1 MPVNYNGN
9 KIIPAPFISINKEVR
24 RTEDGT
30 ARRIDY
36 TITAR
41 GKLVAYMGSPDSNG
55 DFWTTSGYPPDENIV
70 ADSRLKAILA
80 KQGALSN
87 LFCQENKFFEVQ
99 PYDGSAPIKAI
110 VKLRSITFDEGNWFD
125 TCGYTIQ
132 LDVVKMWYGSE
143 EACSGGT
150 AGTTPAEESW
160 TVEQADDRGKTYRIQ
175 HTVSASAKADYDE
188 TGTLVAPAWKVARDI
203 VLSTSPNFLGLDS
216 EIYST
221 PNAAVLT
228 GMTGHNYVRG
238 QQIDEANGKYTAT
251 ESWLMYDKTATD
263 GVACLEEY
271 TVNIR
276 LAEDGKTRVSIE
288 GNLTG
293 LETRNN
299 TDYTIITDRWTNAQA
314 RWTLLEPQLVTIANT
329 NAGITLNPEPLSK
342 SLGKNPINGTISFSR
357 EYDNRPIVYPGALS
371 AVVQVNESRP
381 TNVFASLVVLGK
393 IDGPILQDIGTV
405 TARRRTIAV
414 EIAVPST
421 TISSGAAKPD
431 VESIVD
437 AYSPGG
443 FKERDEE
450 NWSEHTG
457 RYSRNVA
464 WVWV

>member
-1 MPVNYNGN
+1 MPVYQDGK

-24 RTEDGT
+24 RSEDGT
-30 ARRIDY
+30 PRRIDY

-41 GKLVAYMGSPDSNG
+41 GKLVAYMGSPNSNG
-55 DFWTTSGYPPDENIV
+55 EFWTASGYPPDENIV

-87 LFCQENKFFEVQ
+87 LFCEDNKLFEVQ

-110 VKLRSITFDEGNWFD
+110 VKVRSITFDEGNWFD

-132 LDVVKMWYGSE
+132 LDVIKMWYGSE

-160 TVEQADDRGKTYRIQ
+160 TVEQADERGKTYRIQ
-175 HTVSASAKADYDE
+175 HTVSASAKANYDE
-188 TGTLVAPAWKVARDI
+188 TGALVAPAWKVARDI
-203 VLSTSPNFLGLDS
+203 VLSTSPNFLGLDA
-216 EIYST
+216 EIYSS

-238 QQIDEANGKYTAT
+238 QQIDEANGKYTVT
-251 ESWLMYDKTATD
+251 ESWLMYDKTTTG

-293 LETRNN
+293 LETRDN
-299 TDYTIITDRWTNAQA
+299 TNYSLVTTRWANAEA
-314 RWTLLEPQLVTIANT
+314 RWALLEPQLITIAST

-371 AVVQVNESRP
+371 AVVQVSQSRP

-393 IDGPILQDIGTV
+393 PDGPVLQDIGTV
-405 TARRRTIAV
+405 TAKRKTVSIEIVMPSATITTPAV
-414 EIAVPST
+414 L
-421 TISSGAAKPD
+421 PD
-431 VESIVD
+431 VDSIVA
-437 AYSPGG
+437 AYDPGG
-443 FKERDEE
+443 FRERDEE
-450 NWSEHTG
+450 NWSDQTG